1 MNIKVDTHS
10 HTLVSGHAYNTI
22 QEMAK
27 MAKEWRRLHLRSMH
41 RRCRELA
48 EYFILKI

>member
-10 HTLVSGHAYNTI
+10 HTLVSGHAYSTI

-27 MAKEWRRLHLRSMH
+27 MA
-41 RRCRELA
+41 REHGMEDL
-48 EYFILKI
+48 

>member
-27 MAKEWRRLHLRSMH
+27 MAKEQYGGDCIYGACTGDAGNLRN
-41 RRCRELA
+41 
-48 EYFILKI
+48 ILF